1 MSYLKLASSLS
12 LQKLMVCAWFARQ
25 EMPFQQADLPIQ
37 RSVEEVVRSS
47 VNLVSYDSRRKRWL
61 NTLSGGRDLGH
72 ANSNEDDRNDLLTK
86 PPTYSCVRLENRWAR
101 G

>member
-47 VNLVSYDSRRKRWL
+47 VNLVSYDL
-61 NTLSGGRDLGH
+61 AAEALAEH
-72 ANSNEDDRNDLLTK
+72 AF
-86 PPTYSCVRLENRWAR
+86 R
-101 G
+101 GT